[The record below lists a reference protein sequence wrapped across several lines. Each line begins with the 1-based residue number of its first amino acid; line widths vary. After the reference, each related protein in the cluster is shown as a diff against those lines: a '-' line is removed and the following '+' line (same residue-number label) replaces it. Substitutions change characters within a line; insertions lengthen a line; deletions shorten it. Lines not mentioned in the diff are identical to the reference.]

1 MYSSSVQCESC
12 LSASLVCVCGGVQ
25 ISVVKEERLYPKW
38 NPAAV
43 PSSLGEVGPQSGIIA
58 GKLALNKLHQELA
71 AMGFMQ
77 VGRMSGCPVARK
89 SMEAC
94 FL

>member
-1 MYSSSVQCESC
+1 MHIYICIHTRTHKAIYSSSIQCESC
-12 LSASLVCVCGGVQ
+12 LSASLVCVCVCGGVQ

-43 PSSLGEVGPQSGIIA
+43 PSSPGEVGPQSGIIA

-71 AMGFMQ
+71 AMGFIQ
-77 VGRMSGCPVARK
+77 VA
-89 SMEAC
+89 
-94 FL
+94 